1 MPTVRPFTGL
11 LYEPAVAGD
20 MSVLTAPP
28 YDQVSPPEA
37 RRLRQA
43 SSYNIVRLDL
53 GSSSA
58 GDDPSARHA
67 RAGHLLAEWRALGVL
82 TPTEAPSVYPYEMR
96 FLHDG
101 EPRRLRGVIVAVD
114 LEPWGGSILPHE
126 RTLLG
131 PVEDRLELL
140 RNIHANLSPIYA
152 VFEGPAPALGH
163 LLDAVMITP
172 PARHVMDEGGTAH
185 SLWVAPDLA
194 EEVTTLLATESVMIA
209 DGHHRYAV
217 ALAFREQ
224 MRAQLGG
231 GPWDQVMMLIVDA
244 STESPLVLPFHR
256 VVNGVVVP
264 PKTSRRVRDLQE
276 ILAGIRDEDPVVG
289 MASHENGELT
299 HRLIPLDGP
308 PPAVSGLHAQ
318 ILSGLAEGAVRYVP
332 DAVEAEERV
341 RGGAAGA
348 FFLPSM
354 TVARVR
360 STILS
365 GDRLPEKS
373 TYFWPKPRT
382 GMVIRPYDPS
392 FDGLIARESSD
403 RLDV

>member
-53 GSSSA
+53 GNTSA
-58 GDDPSARHA
+58 AGDPSARHA
-67 RAGHLLAEWRALGVL
+67 RAGRLLAEWRVLGVL
-82 TPTEAPSVYPYEMR
+82 TTTEAPSVYPYEMR

-101 EPRRLRGVIVAVD
+101 DTRRLRGVIAAVD
-114 LEPWGGSILPHE
+114 LEPWGGGIIPHE
-126 RTLLG
+126 RTLIG

-140 RNIHANLSPIYA
+140 RNVHANLSAIYA
-152 VFEGPAPALGH
+152 VFEGPSPALGH

-172 PARHVMDEGGTAH
+172 PARHVLDEAGTAH

-194 EEVTTLLATESVMIA
+194 EEVATALAAETLMIA

-224 MRAQLGG
+224 MRAEFGA

-244 STESPLVLPFHR
+244 GTENPLVLPFHR
-256 VVNGVVVP
+256 VVGTVVDP
-264 PKTSRRVRDLQE
+264 PRASRRVRDLQE

-289 MASHENGELT
+289 MASRENGELT
-299 HRLIPLDGP
+299 HRLVPLDGP
-308 PPAVSGLHAQ
+308 APAVSGLHAQ
-318 ILSGLAEGAVRYVP
+318 ILPDLPEGTLRYVP

-360 STILS
+360 STVLS
-365 GDRLPEKS
+365 GNRLPEKS

-382 GMVIRPYDPS
+382 GMVIRPHDS
-392 FDGLIARESSD
+392 SLRGAVTHGSSD
-403 RLDV
+403 RLDA